1 MDKKEKESL
10 ERMVNHCI
18 EQKNTDKACALLLD
32 LIDSYAK
39 EKDFKKAESLLNK
52 IYDVDPMALTEIV
65 RAGEIIEAEKSESL
79 DREYLDIWSELYKS
93 LATSEANALYYSM
106 KSKDFE
112 SGEPIME
119 QEKFNSRLFF
129 INKGGVKALFT
140 QDNKEYLITKLGPGN
155 IIGQTPFF
163 TATVCTVSLVAMT
176 RVKAAYLE
184 TNVLKKWKNDV
195 PALESKLFDYCMK
208 HDPVKQALE
217 NRNIERRVD
226 KRIPVSGK
234 IIFQLTDGSGKPMGR
249 GYAGELSDISAG
261 GMSFTIKTS
270 KKESIRMLLGR
281 RVHVSFRLPL
291 KKFNYRNID
300 QAMTVIAAQPQVFDD
315 YSIHLKFD
323 MKWTQKIIDEIDL
336 NQMIKTDRPD
346 LD

>member
-1 MDKKEKESL
+1 
-10 ERMVNHCI
+10 
-18 EQKNTDKACALLLD
+18 
-32 LIDSYAK
+32 
-39 EKDFKKAESLLNK
+39 
-52 IYDVDPMALTEIV
+52 
-65 RAGEIIEAEKSESL
+65 
-79 DREYLDIWSELYKS
+79 
-93 LATSEANALYYSM
+93 
-106 KSKDFE
+106 
-112 SGEPIME
+112 
-119 QEKFNSRLFF
+119 
-129 INKGGVKALFT
+129 
-140 QDNKEYLITKLGPGN
+140 
-155 IIGQTPFF
+155 
-163 TATVCTVSLVAMT
+163 
-176 RVKAAYLE
+176 
-184 TNVLKKWKNDV
+184 
-195 PALESKLFDYCMK
+195 MK
-208 HDPVKQALE
+208 HYPVKQALE